1 MPPSVKWKNN
11 KDFCECLQRIT
22 PRSYHASVFFMTTDD
37 TPARPLC
44 VCVCAAVKFV
54 ALVWCISRVAVTR
67 SHAHIV
73 AFNCT
78 RHIMSVNALRLESA
92 AELNPPPAPPP
103 TTPNTIQTK
112 QHVECLKKKEKKR
125 KCVNSCTHS
134 GFREHTHIRADLS
147 VTLFLCWKYIKPKKG
162 VKLSNRFVGAI
173 RGRTQGVLLR
183 QA

>member
-1 MPPSVKWKNN
+1 MNASLREMKKQ
-11 KDFCECLQRIT
+11 QRLLWMSPADHST
-22 PRSYHASVFFMTTDD
+22 KLPRVGFLHDDWRHAGPASV
-37 TPARPLC
+37 C

-162 VKLSNRFVGAI
+162 GQTEQQVCGSN
-173 RGRTQGVLLR
+173 
-183 QA
+183 